1 MLLFAGEVLYLQ
13 PKIIFNQL
21 LIIKNVGMKTILKDF
36 ERDQR
41 GDVLNSGLG
50 ASQNYLPELRNYI
63 SLAREVASQ
72 YCVMTIKNVD
82 ARALFVKYF
91 NRLLKKVDKLLPGYI
106 ADLKQG
112 KCMEAFCIS
121 SGVHRDDKFWLW
133 CDRICSDMEG
143 RSFYENLKLN
153 IEELKVLLTE
163 EEKALMHCDAV
174 LFEKFYFAKKHDY
187 SDAGISVRFEEWL
200 YNNLGTNI
208 DKLREL
214 QAKVV
219 AEALTKG
226 IMNFAPTPSQKEL
239 NEVRLDY
246 LKDFLPYD
254 FVMPDDFCVSCAQWR
269 QFVHWN
275 DTILI
280 IDYKKYGKYI
290 QNHYCYFTETQ
301 LQAIFE
307 LDMKLHLI
315 HKEMAR
321 LKPEL
326 ENVLQPAESGGLENT
341 ILFAPYNTIN
351 RMLQQDW
358 FDEFSVDKNKYTA
371 TWREELINSLMQSEI
386 GSVIAADWQKAD
398 KRPQLKAA
406 VVGGLKKTGVIQGS
420 DLGIASA
427 ILGNKNKDS
436 KNFAIYM
443 GMGKKGDIADWI
455 CNHMKD

>member
-1 MLLFAGEVLYLQ
+1 
-13 PKIIFNQL
+13 
-21 LIIKNVGMKTILKDF
+21 MKTIEKDF

-41 GDVLNSGLG
+41 GDALSAGLS
-50 ASQNYLPELRNYI
+50 ASLNYLPGLKKHI
-63 SLAREVASQ
+63 SLAREIAGQ
-72 YCVMTIKNVD
+72 YCVITIKNVD
-82 ARALFVKYF
+82 ARVLFVKYF
-91 NRLLKKVDKLLPGYI
+91 NRLLKKVVKLLPEYI
-106 ADLKQG
+106 ADLGQG

-121 SGVHRDDKFWLW
+121 PGLHRNDMFWLW
-133 CDRICSDMEG
+133 CDGICSDMKEQ
-143 RSFYENLKLN
+143 SFYEELKLN
-153 IEELKVLLTE
+153 IEELRALLTE
-163 EEKALMHCDAV
+163 EEKVLMHCDPAM
-174 LFEKFYFAKKHDY
+174 FEKFFFAKKQDF
-187 SDAGISVRFEEWL
+187 SDAELSERFAEWM
-200 YNNLGTNI
+200 YNNFDTNI
-208 DKLREL
+208 DKLRDL

-226 IMNFAPTPSQKEL
+226 IMNFVPTPSQNEIK
-239 NEVRLDY
+239 EVRIDY
-246 LKDFLPYD
+246 LKGFLPCD
-254 FVMPDDFCVSCAQWR
+254 FVMPADFVAWCAKWR
-269 QFVHWN
+269 KFMHWH

-326 ENVLQPAESGGLENT
+326 ENVLHPAESVGLENT

-358 FDEFSVDKNKYTA
+358 FDEFSVDKNIYTA
-371 TWREELINSLMQSEI
+371 TWREALINSLMKSDV
-386 GSVIAADWQKAD
+386 GNVIAGDWQKAD

-406 VVGGLKKTGVIQGS
+406 VVGGLKKAGVIQGS
-420 DLGIASA
+420 DMGIASA

-443 GMGKKGDIADWI
+443 GMGKKGDVADWI
-455 CNHMKD
+455 CKHMKD